1 MTGGSR
7 RAAYLLDG
15 AIGGALALAAALVHA
30 PLILRTVGGCDEWHI
45 LTAGARLAA
54 GEVMYRDVTHIAG
67 PGSFYLSAALFTLF
81 GTRFEVA
88 RVFMLVLF
96 AAVTAALY
104 GITRRVTGRLAAALV
119 AVWFIAFR
127 LWSFPH
133 WQMLHYASVA
143 LALAVFAFF
152 VLHPERPVGWA
163 RAAAAGLLAGASV
176 LTKQDSGALATIGC
190 AGALALGICARRR
203 DGGARESWSPIVV
216 FLAAAATPVVVA
228 VAYFA
233 AHRALWPF
241 VLQTAWDT
249 LVQHPLFVSGGGP
262 EQIDYMPFPS
272 LFPLLSQDQ
281 VLRGR
286 LLSYMPG
293 MFWDQH
299 WSDVGRSWIFQQTNL
314 VDLAVKLAFRLPY
327 VILALEVVATVRAWR
342 REPSGAAVAA
352 RAAQLA
358 FAAAALAALSKPRD
372 WIHLSVLMAPIAPIA
387 ARQLAAFAAARGPAG
402 RRVLAV
408 GLGGLGAV
416 YLALSAELA
425 VGAVRSYTAPIAGPR
440 GTAYARP
447 RDAEP
452 LQQVID
458 ALDATPPA
466 RPVLAVPCVS
476 AATFLAARPCA
487 SRFPWLWPRDAH
499 VDRDQQVIASL
510 DAHPDAT
517 VVYTLSHVP
526 TIPRLQAHAPVLFD
540 ALAARYRMG
549 PIFGPDALH
558 LIVALAEPRPPTAPL
573 VRLADRLASATAERV
588 RDGDVEHLG
597 DARSVG
603 GVATWPLTP
612 HVVWVPPTAAGET
625 RLVFRVAVPP
635 GARLRLRAG
644 VNPDLWQALASF
656 PVRLRIAVDDV
667 ELLSIRRDVFASPAD
682 RAWEPLDADLARWAG
697 REVSIV
703 LAASADGWN
712 GSNAEV
718 AGFEDPRLER

>member
-1 MTGGSR
+1 MRRGGP

-15 AIGGALALAAALVHA
+15 AIAGALALLAAVVHA
-30 PLILRTVGGCDEWHI
+30 PLIFRTVGGCDEWHI
-45 LTAGARLAA
+45 LTAGARLAQ

-96 AAVTAALY
+96 AGVTAALY
-104 GITRRVTGRLAAALV
+104 ALTRRIAGRAAAVGV

-133 WQMLHYASVA
+133 WQMLHYAS
-143 LALAVFAFF
+143 LALAAAIFAFT
-152 VLHPERPVGWA
+152 VLHAERPVGA
-163 RAAAAGLLAGASV
+163 GRAAAAGLLAGVAM
-176 LTKQDSGALATIGC
+176 LTKQDSGALATTGC
-190 AGALALGICARRR
+190 ALALVLGILARRR
-203 DGGARESWSPIVV
+203 DGGPRESWAPVAV
-216 FLAAAATPVVVA
+216 FVAGAAAPVAAA
-228 VAYFA
+228 VAYFW
-233 AHRALWPF
+233 AHEALWPF
-241 VLQTAWDT
+241 VLQTVWDT

-272 LFPLLSQDQ
+272 LLPLLHQDQ

-299 WSDVGRSWIFQQTNL
+299 WSDVGRSWLFRETNVL
-314 VDLAVKLAFRLPY
+314 DLAIKAAFRLPY
-327 VILALEVVATVRAWR
+327 AILAVELVATVRAWHR
-342 REPSGAAVAA
+342 DPDGVRVTA
-352 RAAQLA
+352 RSAQLA

-372 WIHLSVLMAPIAPIA
+372 WIHLSVLVAPIAPIA
-387 ARQLAAFAAARGPAG
+387 ARQAAALAGTGAG
-402 RRVLAV
+402 RWLV
-408 GLGGLGAV
+408 GTALGVLGAV

-425 VGAVRSYTAPIAGPR
+425 VGAVRSYTAPISGPR

-447 RDAEP
+447 LDAAP
-452 LQQVID
+452 LQHVVD
-458 ALDATPPA
+458 ALDATPA
-466 RPVLAVPCVS
+466 ERPVLAVPCVS

-526 TIPRLQAHAPVLFD
+526 TIPRLQAHAPALFD
-540 ALAARYRMG
+540 ALAGRYRIG
-549 PIFGPDALH
+549 PVFGPDAVH
-558 LIVALAEPRPPTAPL
+558 LIVALAEPRSPVSPVLRLTE
-573 VRLADRLASATAERV
+573 RLATASAERGDDALASA
-588 RDGDVEHLG
+588 DGV
-597 DARSVG
+597 A

-612 HVVWVPPTAAGET
+612 RVLWVAPTAPHET
-625 RLVFRVAVPP
+625 RVVFRVAVAP

-644 VNPDLWQALASF
+644 VNPDAWQSLAPF
-656 PVRLRIAVDDV
+656 PVRLRVLVGGV
-667 ELLSIRRDVFASPAD
+667 ELLSVRRDVFARPGD

-697 REVSIV
+697 NDVPIV
-703 LAASADGWN
+703 LAASAEGWN
-712 GSNAEV
+712 GANAEL